1 MYGPGIKAMTM
12 KPSSDVPQP
21 TPKESYRL
29 FPANGSNAPIN
40 ERNIVVAAEADAAYT
55 VYASTRYV

>member
-1 MYGPGIKAMTM
+1 MTM